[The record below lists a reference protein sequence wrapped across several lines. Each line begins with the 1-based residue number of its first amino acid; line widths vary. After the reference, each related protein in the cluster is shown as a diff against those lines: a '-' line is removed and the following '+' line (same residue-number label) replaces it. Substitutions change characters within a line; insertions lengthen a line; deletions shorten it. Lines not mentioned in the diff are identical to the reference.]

1 MGWFDG
7 RSPSSSSSHR
17 HHSRRRSSPSRR
29 STYSSHNT
37 RHSAPSV
44 FSLGSGINNRAGRS
58 SPSVFSSSSSR
69 RARPRDGFIQR
80 IIHIIQRIFRDAWKY
95 AREHP
100 IKVLTLLVIPLLTT
114 GVLQRLLGMIGIR
127 LPRNLLGGGSTP
139 GRPGGNGLADKI
151 GGLMNIAK
159 MFL

>member
-7 RSPSSSSSHR
+7 KSPTSSSSHR

-29 STYSSHNT
+29 STYSSYNA
-37 RHSAPSV
+37 RHSAPSI
-44 FSLGSGINNRAGRS
+44 FSLGSGVNRAGRS

-69 RARPRDGFIQR
+69 RARPREGFVAR
-80 IIHIIQRIFRDAWKY
+80 IVHIIQRIFRDAWKY

-127 LPRNLLGGGSTP
+127 LPKNLLGASTL
-139 GRPGGNGLADKI
+139 RPGGAGLSDNI
-151 GGLMNIAK
+151 SGVFNIAK
-159 MFL
+159 MFI